1 MAKEAEAMALVYD
14 LERDMR
20 FRQGRERAMIEGIL
34 EGKGEG
40 LLEAIELRI
49 MLVFV
54 GRKLP

>member
-1 MAKEAEAMALVYD
+1 MALVYD